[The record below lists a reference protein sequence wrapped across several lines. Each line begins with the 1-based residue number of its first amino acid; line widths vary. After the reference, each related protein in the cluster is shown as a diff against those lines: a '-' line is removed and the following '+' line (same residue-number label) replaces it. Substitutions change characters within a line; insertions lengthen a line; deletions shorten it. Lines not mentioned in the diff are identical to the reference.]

1 MNSIRQLIARQ
12 NRADELR
19 VAGVHHIDCHF
30 FYSLFCGRR
39 FAINDCPTLLGEM
52 IAKYVRR
59 KLMRKILLAATAAVC
74 VGGVASAQGVSLS
87 GEGKL
92 GVSYVKGAANE
103 FSALSSA
110 KVTFTLSG
118 DSDHDLFGGPFGASF
133 SVNANDKDADTDEV
147 GNYSVYVGA
156 ADGMIGRIEAGT
168 DLGAA
173 DKKSGGLTDPGL
185 NGIGLDD
192 IAERYYGGSGKTL
205 RYEKSLALLPT
216 TVAFS
221 LDLQNNWAIGAE
233 YEFTDQLTIGGGYD
247 QNEDGVNTR
256 NTLSL
261 GAIANLGPMKA
272 AFLYSRR
279 ETSVPAG
286 QTAIANQTG
295 YGLEVGYT
303 LGNAEL
309 IAIYAKNDGYTKDD
323 NTVVVSESGYGV
335 GLNYDLG
342 GGLSFKSGYGRVN
355 GTDKANA
362 GFLMTF

>member
-92 GVSYVKGAANE
+92 GVSYEKDATNE

-133 SVNANDKDADTDEV
+133 SVNAANEDEV
-147 GNYSVYVGA
+147 GDYSVYVGA
-156 ADGMIGRIEAGT
+156 TDGMIGRIEAGT

-185 NGIGLDD
+185 NGIGVDD

-221 LDLQNNWAIGAE
+221 LDLQNAWAIGAE

-247 QNEDGVNTR
+247 QNEVAREGGGLDTL

-286 QTAIANQTG
+286 QPAIPNQTG

-309 IAIYAKNDGYTKDD
+309 IAIYAKNDGSTDYPGG
-323 NTVVVSESGYGV
+323 ESGYGV

-342 GGLSFKSGYGRVN
+342 GGLSFKSAYGSVN
-355 GTDKANA
+355 GTQKANA